1 MKADLSFYRESM
13 LPSFISKAQAR
24 KILATGKSINFLRQV
39 CEDHSHV
46 NSREMLRQAL
56 ENSSGERSVN

>member
-1 MKADLSFYRESM
+1 MV
-13 LPSFISKAQAR
+13 PSFISKAQAR

-46 NSREMLRQAL
+46 NSRELLRQAL
-56 ENSSGERSVN
+56 ENSSGEQFLY